1 MFFVGEVSRQGINNN
16 IIYMQQYKFR
26 GQQVGTGEW
35 VYGSL
40 LVCEDSFGPICHI
53 MVQHKFPFTR
63 EHFLVR
69 METVGQSIGVKGY
82 TGSYENRHMNEV
94 ELFEGDIVEAMS
106 EGAKGTFVIKWR
118 QESAPCFILF
128 PAWQSQ
134 KMWSIHASCL
144 GRKDGSYYD
153 DLKLIGNIHDNPEL
167 VNPASGQSGVN
178 NMFDPN
184 KAQAAPANQEAI
196 AEQAAAGQEQA
207 NSAESA
213 AQDAA
218 VGAEERTEG

>member
-1 MFFVGEVSRQGINNN
+1 M
-16 IIYMQQYKFR
+16 QYKFR
-26 GQQVGTGEW
+26 GQQVGAGKW

-40 LVCEDSFGPICHI
+40 LSCEDSFGPIYHI
-53 MVQHKFPFTR
+53 MVQHKFPFER

-69 METVGQSIGVKGY
+69 GETVGQFTGLKGY

-94 ELFEGDIVEAMS
+94 ELYEGDIVEAMS
-106 EGAKGTFVIKWR
+106 EGSKGTFIIKWR

-153 DLKLIGNIHDNPEL
+153 DLKLIGNVHDNPEL
-167 VNPASGQSGVN
+167 VNPASGQSGIN
-178 NMFDPN
+178 HMFDPN
-184 KAQAAPANQEAI
+184 NAQAAPANQEAT
-196 AEQAAAGQEQA
+196 EQAAEGQVNA
-207 NSAESA
+207 AESA

-218 VGAEERTEG
+218 VGAEESTEG